1 VEAALASGSDEK
13 LALAPLGRHLARLPV
28 HPRLGKM
35 LVYGS
40 LLGCVGPVVSVA
52 AAVGAAGRPDAL
64 WLPEPSR
71 AQREERKLLCP
82 PRADLVA
89 AGRAL
94 DAWRSQRTRDRAQTA
109 RALGLHE
116 PALRDAL
123 EARDHFV
130 LVLERAGLLPRGAG
144 DEPLSRANR
153 HATNANVVAAVL
165 VGALAPHVARV
176 DAASKADD
184 ASTKRAVVASTEL
197 SVPKIASAR
206 AAGDSEAATTQLRAA
221 VRFDRARL
229 APSSLLQAADLDAAA
244 CHVAFFSRRWDAGK
258 GRLLLGGCA
267 VATPF
272 ALLLMYP
279 GDVDVAHAKREATI
293 ARWIKLV
300 RTPARTAVLL
310 RELRRKLNATLA
322 ELFERPPA
330 SEGLSDTTTNA
341 IDVVARLLAEEP
353 TRAIVGE

>member
-1 VEAALASGSDEK
+1 MEAALASGSDEK

-272 ALLLMYP
+272 ALLLMCARRRR
-279 GDVDVAHAKREATI
+279 DVSRPVSAHLLQRE
-293 ARWIKLV
+293 
-300 RTPARTAVLL
+300 TAGAALS
-310 RELRRKLNATLA
+310 T
-322 ELFERPPA
+322 ERPNTDERRSFA
-330 SEGLSDTTTNA
+330 G
-341 IDVVARLLAEEP
+341 
-353 TRAIVGE
+353 TRATSTSRTRNARRPSRAGSSSSGRRRGPRFC